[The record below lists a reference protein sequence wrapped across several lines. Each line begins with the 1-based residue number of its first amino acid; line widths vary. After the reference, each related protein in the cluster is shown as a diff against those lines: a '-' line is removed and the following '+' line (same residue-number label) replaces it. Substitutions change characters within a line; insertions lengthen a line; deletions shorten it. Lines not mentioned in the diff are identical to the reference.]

1 MDADHAVDR
10 RRLKRRLI
18 LWQVAAI
25 VAAVG
30 FVIAAFGG
38 FTDITKGDYVARV
51 FVDSLILDDPD
62 REKSL
67 ARIADDPRVKALLVR
82 IDSPGGTVVGGES
95 LYEGLRA
102 VAEKKPVVA
111 VMGEV
116 ATSAA
121 YMIALGADRI
131 FARPGSLTGSIGVI
145 LQTAD
150 LTGLLDRIGVKPEII
165 KSRPLKAQPN
175 PFEPFTPEA
184 REVARQVV
192 LDLFDLFVDMVAER
206 RGMSRDAV
214 LVLAD
219 GRIFSGRQ
227 AFANGLVDAL
237 GGETA
242 ARRWLADE
250 RDIDAELDV
259 RDVETTEDKPI
270 WRRMLEGTLG
280 KTLLSERL
288 NLDGLVSLWHPD
300 LM

>member
-25 VAAVG
+25 VAVVG
-30 FVIAAFGG
+30 FVVAAFGG
-38 FTDITKGDYVARV
+38 FADIARGDYVARV
-51 FVDSLILDDPD
+51 FVDNLILDDPD
-62 REKSL
+62 RDRSL
-67 ARIADDPRVKALLVR
+67 ARIADDPRVKALVVR
-82 IDSPGGTVVGGES
+82 IDSPGGTVVGGET
-95 LYEGLRA
+95 LYESLRA
-102 VAEKKPVVA
+102 IAEKKPVVA

-121 YMIALGADRI
+121 YMTALGADRI

-150 LTGLLDRIGVKPEII
+150 MTGLLERIGVKPESV

-175 PFEPFTPEA
+175 PFETFTPEA

-192 LDLFDLFVDMVAER
+192 LDLFDLFVDMVADR

-227 AFANGLVDAL
+227 ALANGLVDAL

-242 ARRWLADE
+242 ARRWLAEE
-250 RDIDAELDV
+250 RGIDADLQA
-259 RDVETTEDKPI
+259 RDVETDEDGPV
-270 WRRMLEGTLG
+270 WRRMLEGTIG

-288 NLDGLVSLWHPD
+288 NLDGLVSRWHPD

>member
-25 VAAVG
+25 VAVVG
-30 FVIAAFGG
+30 FVVAAFGG
-38 FTDITKGDYVARV
+38 FADIARGDYVARV
-51 FVDSLILDDPD
+51 FVDNLILDDPD
-62 REKSL
+62 RDRSL
-67 ARIADDPRVKALLVR
+67 ARIADDPRVKALVVR
-82 IDSPGGTVVGGES
+82 IDSPGGTVVGGET
-95 LYEGLRA
+95 LYESLRA
-102 VAEKKPVVA
+102 IAEKKPVVA

-121 YMIALGADRI
+121 YMTALGADRI

-150 LTGLLDRIGVKPEII
+150 MTGLLERIGVKPESV

-175 PFEPFTPEA
+175 PFETFTPEA

-192 LDLFDLFVDMVAER
+192 LDLFDLFVDMVADR

-227 AFANGLVDAL
+227 ALANGLVDAL

-242 ARRWLADE
+242 ARRWLAEE
-250 RDIDAELDV
+250 RGIDADLQA
-259 RDVETTEDKPI
+259 RDVETDEDGPV
-270 WRRMLEGTLG
+270 WRRMLEGTIG

>member
-18 LWQVAAI
+18 VWQVTAI
-25 VAAVG
+25 VAVVG
-30 FVIAAFGG
+30 FVVAAFGG
-38 FTDITKGDYVARV
+38 FTDITRGDYVARV
-51 FVDSLILDDPD
+51 FVDNLILDDPERD
-62 REKSL
+62 KSL
-67 ARIADDPRVKALLVR
+67 ARIADDPHVKALVVR
-82 IDSPGGTVVGGES
+82 IDSPGGTVVGGET
-95 LYEGLRA
+95 LYESLRA
-102 VAEKKPVVA
+102 IAEKKPVVA

-121 YMIALGADRI
+121 YMTALGADRI

-150 LTGLLDRIGVKPEII
+150 LTGLLERIGIKPESV

-175 PFEPFTPEA
+175 PFETFTPEA

-192 LDLFDLFVDMVAER
+192 LDLFDLFVDMVADR
-206 RGMSRDAV
+206 RVMSRDAV

-227 AFANGLVDAL
+227 ALANGLVDAL

-242 ARRWLADE
+242 ARRWLAEE
-250 RDIDAELDV
+250 RGIDANLQA
-259 RDVETTEDKPI
+259 RDVETDEDGPV
-270 WRRMLEGTLG
+270 WRRMLEGTIG